1 METTKL
7 TEEQVIQGFV
17 YAKDLLNSIAVSGIS
32 NCQKLAK
39 VYNNI
44 DVFLSIINS
53 GELILQINNEKTSKK

>member
-44 DVFLSIINS
+44 DVFLSMINS
-53 GELILQINNEKTSKK
+53 GELVLRINNEKTSKK